1 MAQRKGQTGNPRGR
15 PKGKPNKV
23 TMETREWIKRLIDKN
38 RGQIEK
44 DLKALDPKDRI
55 LAIEKLM
62 QYTVPKMQSVEAQID
77 FGRLSDEQ
85 LDEIINKININTPDN
100 ENDTD
105 NGE

>member
-44 DLKALDPKDRI
+44 DLKALDP
-55 LAIEKLM
+55 
-62 QYTVPKMQSVEAQID
+62 
-77 FGRLSDEQ
+77 
-85 LDEIINKININTPDN
+85 
-100 ENDTD
+100 
-105 NGE
+105 